1 MFLDSSFGGS
11 HVPESLS
18 NNVNLN
24 TSFSSSDLGLI
35 PLSFSIVF
43 APIFVVITINVFE
56 KLITF
61 PLESVRRPSS
71 KICNIILK
79 TSGCAFSTSSKR
91 TTEYGFVRTASVN

>member
-11 HVPESLS
+11 HVSESLLNS
-18 NNVNLN
+18 VNLN
-24 TSFSSSDLGLI
+24 TSSSSDLGLI

-61 PLESVRRPSS
+61 PLESVKRPSS